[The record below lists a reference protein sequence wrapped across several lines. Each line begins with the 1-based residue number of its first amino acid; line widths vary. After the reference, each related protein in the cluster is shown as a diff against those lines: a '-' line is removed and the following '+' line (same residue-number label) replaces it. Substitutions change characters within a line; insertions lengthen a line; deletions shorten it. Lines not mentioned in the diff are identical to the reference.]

1 MAMTPSNMLPL
12 GHKAASFCLPDTS
25 GNTVSLKDYEGSKGL
40 VVAFIC
46 NHCPYV
52 IHIAPQ
58 LAQIAQQYQKKGD
71 RFCRHQ

>member
-40 VVAFIC
+40 VV
-46 NHCPYV
+46 
-52 IHIAPQ
+52 
-58 LAQIAQQYQKKGD
+58 
-71 RFCRHQ
+71 